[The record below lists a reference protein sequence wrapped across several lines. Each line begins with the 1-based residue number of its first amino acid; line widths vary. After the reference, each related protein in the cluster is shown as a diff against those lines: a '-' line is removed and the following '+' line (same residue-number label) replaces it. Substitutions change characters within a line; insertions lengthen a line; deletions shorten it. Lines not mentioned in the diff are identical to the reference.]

1 MKTSATQK
9 SNSSVLWWIIWILLT
24 IGSFFVSAH
33 FWTWFIADKV
43 GTMRQPGVPI
53 LWVTAVFGSWMVLLV
68 PLIVVMYNKEAKA
81 YEDARI
87 RRETIAFK
95 KAQEGP
101 LPFKSVY
108 VEESKRQLSE
118 SLTKKLKRFPMM
130 IKQGHLVTAILRDG
144 RRIENVFIVDRSEI
158 VVVYGYDHPPFSG
171 EEIVDLEPADLN
183 CLPAFKEEHWL
194 RLDGVTNKV

>member
-1 MKTSATQK
+1 MNPAKPK

-43 GTMRQPGVPI
+43 GNIRQPGVPI

-68 PLIVVMYNKEAKA
+68 PLIIVMYNKVDKA

-87 RRETIAFK
+87 RRELAALEKSQQTSVCRIIAVD
-95 KAQEGP
+95 A
-101 LPFKSVY
+101 SD
-108 VEESKRQLSE
+108 RQLSE
-118 SLTKKLKRFPMM
+118 TLSWKLRKTPETIKR
-130 IKQGHLVTAILRDG
+130 GHLVTVILRDG
-144 RRIENVFIVDRSEI
+144 KKYDHVFIADRTEI
-158 VVVYGYDHPPFSG
+158 LGIYGHHTLPFQTD
-171 EEIVDLEPADLN
+171 EITDLEPADLK
-183 CLPAFKEEHWL
+183 CLPDFKEDHWL